1 MNNLLERVLHLT
13 GWRQLAGC
21 LIAGALASLAL
32 PPFGIVPL
40 ALALSYPALAIARTD
55 STRRAALIGGTAGF
69 GWFLASLW
77 WISLSLVTG
86 DSNFWPLLPL
96 PLIGIR
102 C

>member
-40 ALALSYPALAIARTD
+40 ALALSYPALAD
-55 STRRAALIGGTAGF
+55 RRGRRLRLVSSLALVDFA
-69 GWFLASLW
+69 
-77 WISLSLVTG
+77 VTG
-86 DSNFWPLLPL
+86 D
-96 PLIGIR
+96 R
-102 C
+102 